1 MVLSSLLT
9 YHKMVTVVPHAPEL
23 PFFVSRY
30 EEPDN
35 GHISMHREIDRLKT
49 YQNWQCKFME
59 PKSLAKAGF
68 YYVNKDDI
76 VRCAFCNIEIG
87 QWQRGDNAMID
98 HQKWSDD
105 CPFVLG
111 YSCGNVPIDANDIS
125 MSSSSGQDTCGKYGI
140 EIRPNSFP
148 EKNAVPNTSTSL
160 DLSKLGVQPSRGPA
174 YPGYATYD
182 ARLTSFSEWPRSMK
196 QKPDELA
203 AAGFFYNGK
212 GDQTICY
219 HCGGGLKDWEDDDK
233 PWEQHARWFQKC
245 NFVRLQKGPEYISE
259 VCSKQEAVLSSE
271 DAACLQMPHT
281 NNLNITPVQ
290 KLSSASSTSLSTETK
305 TKELVASED
314 HKASNTNT
322 MCKICYSKE
331 VGVVFLPC
339 GHIVACVD
347 CAPALTSCAVCR
359 KPLEAT
365 VRAFL
370 S

>member
-1 MVLSSLLT
+1 
-9 YHKMVTVVPHAPEL
+9 MVTIVPHAPQR
-23 PFFVSRY
+23 PFYVPRH

-35 GHISMHREIDRLKT
+35 GHLPMHREVDRLKT
-49 YQNWQCKFME
+49 YKNWPCKFME

-76 VRCAFCNIEIG
+76 VRCAFCNVEIG
-87 QWQRGDNAMID
+87 QWQRGDNAMND
-98 HQKWSDD
+98 HQKWSDG

-111 YSCGNVPIDANDIS
+111 YNCGNVPIDLDDLS
-125 MSSSSGQDTCGKYGI
+125 MSSAGQDTCGKYGI
-140 EIRPNSFP
+140 EIRPNSYP
-148 EKNAVPNTSTSL
+148 EKDSGQGTSL
-160 DLSKLGVQPSRGPA
+160 NLSKLGVQPSRGPA
-174 YPGYATYD
+174 YPGFATYE
-182 ARLTSFSEWPRSMK
+182 ARLNSFSEWPRSMK
-196 QKPDELA
+196 QKPDELSS
-203 AAGFFYNGK
+203 AGFFYNGK

-233 PWEQHARWFQKC
+233 PWEQHAKWFSKC
-245 NFVRLQKGPEYISE
+245 NFVRLQKGQEYISE
-259 VCSKQEAVLSSE
+259 VCSKGEAVLTSE
-271 DAACLQMPHT
+271 DAANLQIPAT
-281 NNLNITPVQ
+281 NNLNITPVN
-290 KLSSASSTSLSTETK
+290 KVNSATSSSSTSQLTEIK
-305 TKELVASED
+305 TKELVASEEQ
-314 HKASNTNT
+314 KESNTNT
-322 MCKICYSKE
+322 LCKICYSKE